1 MNFDAEG
8 GSWIDYRPQY
18 STAIQD
24 VSTSLQF
31 FRELDG
37 KEITFEYRE
46 RDAQGNFSMRR
57 PTIHAGSMAPGF
69 NSPVGSPVKGSQH
82 ADDDVMVQVRK
93 RVQVIERRIMLTVEQ
108 VEIFLQFSE
117 VLNRLKSDYKS
128 RINGG
133 PSTPGGVSSSSS
145 SSSALSSAMH

>member
-1 MNFDAEG
+1 MNFDIEG

-46 RDAQGNFSMRR
+46 RDAQGNFTPRR
-57 PTIHAGSMAPGF
+57 PGNIAAGF

-82 ADDDVMVQVRK
+82 ADDDVVVQVRK
-93 RVQVIERRIMLTVEQ
+93 RVQVIERRIVLTVEQ

-133 PSTPGGVSSSSS
+133 GPSTPGGVSSSSS
-145 SSSALSSAMH
+145 SS